1 MNGPIDG
8 GWTPLRRR
16 VVAICTLINALD
28 GMDVLIMSYVAPAM
42 AADWT
47 IGFEMMGLVFSVGL
61 GGMVIGCLLVAPF
74 ADSIGR
80 RPIVLMPLMMMS
92 AGMLGTGLASSL
104 TPFLIARIVAGIG
117 IGALL
122 ASIAALT
129 AEYAPPGRTSLAI
142 GLFQAGYPIGA
153 VLTGLASIAAIP
165 TFGWQATLLGAG
177 CISLAVLPIAWIGL
191 PESRGFLEAGKESR
205 KAATPPVGALFI
217 AARWRST
224 LALWGATFAGF
235 AVLYFITSWIP
246 RLAIEAGLAPGAA
259 LWAGTIFN
267 LGGCVGATAIGWLA
281 IGTPIARLIRL
292 FLGAAAILLLL
303 FSAPLPLA
311 PILLI
316 AFGIGLTL
324 QGGFSGFY
332 ALCAELYPP
341 EMRSSGTGWAV
352 GIGRGG
358 AILGPALGGMLLA
371 AKMPLWAV
379 FLSFAVPLILSGALA
394 VLAARLR
401 AR

>member
-1 MNGPIDG
+1 MSGPVDS
-8 GWTPLRRR
+8 GWTPLSRR

-47 IGFEMMGLVFSVGL
+47 IGFEMMGLVFSAGL
-61 GGMVIGCLLVAPF
+61 AGMVIGCLLVAPF
-74 ADSIGR
+74 ADSVGR
-80 RPIVLMPLMMMS
+80 RPIVLMALMMMS
-92 AGMLGTGLASSL
+92 AGMLGTGLANSL

-117 IGALL
+117 IGTLL

-129 AEYAPPGRTSLAI
+129 AEYAPQGRTSFAI

-153 VLTGLASIAAIP
+153 VLTGLASIGAIP
-165 TFGWQATLLGAG
+165 AFGWQATLLGAG
-177 CISLAVLPIAWIGL
+177 CLSLAVLPVAWMGL
-191 PESRGFLEAGKESR
+191 PESRRFLEAGNESR
-205 KAATPPVGALFI
+205 SATPPVGALFI
-217 AARWRST
+217 AGRWRST

-235 AVLYFITSWIP
+235 GVLYFVTSWIP

-281 IGTPIARLIRL
+281 IRTPIARLIRL
-292 FLGAAAILLLL
+292 FLGGAAILLLL

-311 PILLI
+311 LILLI

-332 ALCAELYPP
+332 GLCAELYPP
-341 EMRSSGTGWAV
+341 ETRSSGTGWAV
-352 GIGRGG
+352 GLGRGG

-371 AKMPLWAV
+371 AKLPLWAV
-379 FLSFAVPLILSGALA
+379 FLSFAVPLVLSGALA

-401 AR
+401 IG

>member
-1 MNGPIDG
+1 MMAANEQ

-42 AADWT
+42 AKDWN
-47 IGFEMMGLVFSVGL
+47 IGFEMMGLVFSAGL
-61 GGMVIGCLLVAPF
+61 AGMVVGCLLVAPF
-74 ADSIGR
+74 ADNIGR
-80 RPIVLMPLMMMS
+80 RPIILMALMMMA
-92 AGMLGTGLASSL
+92 AGMLGTGLADGL
-104 TPFLIARIVAGIG
+104 APFLVARGLAGIG
-117 IGALL
+117 IGTLL

-129 AEYAPPGRTSLAI
+129 AEYAPAGKTSYAI

-153 VLTGLASIAAIP
+153 VLTGLASMAAIP

-177 CISLAVLPIAWIGL
+177 FISLAVLPIAWLGL
-191 PESRGFLEAGKESR
+191 PESQRFMATDGKRRS
-205 KAATPPVGALFI
+205 ATPPVGALFV
-217 AARWRST
+217 AGRWRST

-235 AVLYFITSWIP
+235 AVLYFVTSWIP

-281 IGTPIARLIRL
+281 IRTPIARLIRL
-292 FLGAAAILLLL
+292 FLAGAALLLIL

-311 PILLI
+311 LILLI

-332 ALCAELYPP
+332 ALCAELYPS
-341 EMRSSGTGWAV
+341 ETRSSGTGWAV

-358 AILGPALGGMLLA
+358 AILGPAIGGMLLA
-371 AKMPLWAV
+371 ARLPLWAV
-379 FLSFAVPLILSGALA
+379 FLSFAVPLVISGVLA

-401 AR
+401 AG